1 MNTSI
6 ELKKTQDQQVTIS
19 GMAGDAKAGAV
30 VTTDRNEVIYLR
42 DLRSWPE
49 EFLDKR
55 VMVEGVL
62 RRGRVYP
69 EVKVQGGITSQGIKG
84 EQWYLEVESYRLEE
98 SDG

>member
-1 MNTSI
+1 MTDSI
-6 ELKKTQDQQVTIS
+6 ELTKVQDQQVTIT
-19 GMAGDAKAGAV
+19 GKAVDAKAGAV
-30 VTTDRNEVIYLR
+30 VTTDRDEVIYLR

-55 VMVEGVL
+55 VVVEGTL

-69 EVKVQGGITSQGIKG
+69 EVKVVGGLTSQGIKG

-98 SDG
+98 

>member
-6 ELKKTQDQQVTIS
+6 ELIKTQDQQVTIS

-30 VTTDRNEVIYLR
+30 VTTDRDEVIYLR